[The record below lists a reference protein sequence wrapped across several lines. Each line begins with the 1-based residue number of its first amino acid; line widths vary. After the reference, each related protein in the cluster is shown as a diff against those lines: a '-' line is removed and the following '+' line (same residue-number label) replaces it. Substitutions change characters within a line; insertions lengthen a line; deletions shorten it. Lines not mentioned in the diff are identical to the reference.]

1 MISIRPIG
9 QGKFAKSMIL
19 SLSILAIVVL
29 APIAPV
35 VHGQSVVTSI
45 PVDYKPLGIGV
56 NVLTNEIYVRTTVNF
71 AANLDVR
78 DGSTDAIIARIPTEA
93 GTYTFT
99 VA

>member
-19 SLSILAIVVL
+19 SLSILAIVDL

-45 PVDYKPLGIGV
+45 PVDYKPLVIGV
-56 NVLTNEIYVRTTVNF
+56 NVLTNEIYVATTVNF
-71 AANLDVR
+71 AGNLDAV
-78 DGSTDAIIARIPTEA
+78 DGSTNAIIARIPTRPRTSTSKF
-93 GTYTFT
+93 G
-99 VA
+99 